1 MVGDMTDHHRC
12 RGRLLLYSRRVEGG
26 RTRVT
31 VDCAPAKPEEVGRL
45 IRRWQL
51 RIEARGERFE
61 GFRVDPTRP
70 APRH

>member
-1 MVGDMTDHHRC
+1 MTDHDAC
-12 RGRLLLYSRRVEGG
+12 RGRLLLYSRRAGG
-26 RTRVT
+26 RTKIT
-31 VDCAPAKPEEVGRL
+31 VDCAPAKAEEMGRL

-70 APRH
+70 APSH